1 MVPLVG
7 VVSGRCF
14 AGNAALLGCCH
25 VIIAT
30 PDANIGMG
38 GPAMIEGGG
47 LGVYR
52 PEEIGPM
59 SVQVPNGVVDVL
71 CADEEEAVEVA
82 RRYLSYFQ
90 GDGGTGRRPTRTGS
104 GTSCRDRRRVYDVR
118 RRSRCWPTRGRCS
131 SCGRRSRRA
140 W

>member
-1 MVPLVG
+1 MPLVG
-7 VVSGRCF
+7 IVSGRCF

-47 LGVYR
+47 LGVFA
-52 PEEIGPM
+52 PEDIGPV

-71 CADEEEAVEVA
+71 CADEKQAVEAA
-82 RRYLSYFQ
+82 RHYLAYFQ
-90 GDGGTGRRPTRTGS
+90 GDVREWSVPDQELLRDVVPPIGAGSTTSGGCS
-104 GTSCRDRRRVYDVR
+104 SW
-118 RRSRCWPTRGRCS
+118 WPTRGRSS
-131 SCGRRSRRA
+131 SCAPPSRPA